1 MKVILMSDLRA
12 RGRRGQV
19 VEVKP
24 GFARNFLL
32 PQGLALV
39 ATEGN
44 LKKFEQEKKKIHAKN
59 DAARDSAAAIAAKI
73 GDVKLEIPKRAQENG
88 ALYGSVTPGEIVTAL
103 AERGVDVDRRQ
114 IDLAGG
120 IKTVGEH
127 LVRVDLHAEV
137 VAELTVTVTA
147 AE

>member
-24 GFARNFLL
+24 GFARNFML

-39 ATEGN
+39 GTAGN
-44 LKKFEQEKKKIHAKN
+44 LKRFEQEKKKIHAKN
-59 DAARDSAAAIAAKI
+59 DAARDAAAEIAAQVSAVKI
-73 GDVKLEIPKRAQENG
+73 VLPKRAQENG
-88 ALYGSVTPGEIVTAL
+88 TLYGSVTPGEIVTAL
-103 AERGVDVDRRQ
+103 ADNGIEVDRRQ
-114 IDLAGG
+114 VDLAGG
-120 IKTVGEH
+120 IKSVGDH
-127 LVRVDLHAEV
+127 LVRIDLHAEV

>member
-19 VEVKP
+19 VDVKP

-44 LKKFEQEKKKIHAKN
+44 LKRFEQEKKKINARN
-59 DAARDSAAAIAAKI
+59 DAARDAAAEIAAKVQA
-73 GDVKLEIPKRAQENG
+73 VKIELPKRAQENG
-88 ALYGSVTPGEIVTAL
+88 ALYGSVTPGEIVSAL
-103 AERGVDVDRRQ
+103 AANGIEIDRRQ
-114 IDLAGG
+114 VDLAGG
-120 IKTVGEH
+120 IKSVGEH

>member
-59 DAARDSAAAIAAKI
+59 DAARDAAAAIAEKI
-73 GDVKLEIPKRAQENG
+73 SGMKVELAKRAQENG
-88 ALYGSVTPGEIVTAL
+88 SLYGSVTPGEIVTAL

-120 IKTVGEH
+120 IKAVGEH

-137 VAELTVTVTA
+137 VAELTVTITS

>member
-39 ATEGN
+39 ATAGN
-44 LKKFEQEKKKIHAKN
+44 LKRFEQEKKKIHAKN
-59 DAARDSAAAIAAKI
+59 DAARDAAAEIGAKVSA
-73 GDVKLEIPKRAQENG
+73 VKLEIPKRAQENG
-88 ALYGSVTPGEIVTAL
+88 TLYGSVTPGEIVAAL
-103 AERGVDVDRRQ
+103 AERGIEVDRRQ
-114 IDLAGG
+114 VDLAGG
-120 IKTVGEH
+120 IKSVGDH

-137 VAELTVTVTA
+137 VAELTVTVSA